1 MQVHPSAPTGT
12 VPVPDT
18 AEEAV
23 MSTLLTLGRRMRQRQ
38 PGDEIDNSVF
48 PILKSLSIHGPMRL
62 SALAALLELDAST
75 VSRHARHLED
85 RGLLER
91 SADPDDGR
99 ATRVGVSA
107 SGTDCLQ
114 KGMEVRRGLIRTAIE
129 DWSQEDRDALRD
141 LLHRL
146 QLDILNSPIHPP
158 HPQEN
163 Q

>member
-1 MQVHPSAPTGT
+1 MQVHPSAPTDT

-75 VSRHARHLED
+75 VSRHAKALED

-114 KGMEVRRGLIRTAIE
+114 KGLEVRRGLIRTAIE
-129 DWSQEDRDALRD
+129 DWSQEDRDSLRD

-163 Q
+163 L